1 MNTINKSSAYSVF
14 LISFVFAQIFVVSSC
29 GKKQQATEERQA
41 YVMPDSLFKTL
52 VIDTVKQ
59 CQLVN
64 AITLTGQV
72 DFNQDNVVN
81 IYPLISGNVQGITA
95 ALGDYVQKGQT
106 LAVIR
111 STEVAGFSNDF
122 INAETNLS
130 VAEKNLAKTK
140 DMYHSGLASM
150 PDSLAAEA
158 AYQQAKGELN
168 RIREVLKISG
178 ANNGSGVVK
187 APISGFIVQKNVT
200 NNTSIRTDNG
210 SSMFTISDLH
220 NVWVWANV
228 YESNIN
234 NIHVGDAVDIT
245 TVSYPGRVFKGK
257 VDKVMNMLDSAT
269 KVMRVRIVLDNP
281 GYALKPQMFV
291 TITATNPE
299 NKDALCISS
308 HALIYDHSQYY
319 VLVYKSR
326 KDITIT
332 PVDII
337 NTIGDRTYIQ
347 SGVQPG
353 QQLVASQALLVYG
366 DLND

>member
-1 MNTINKSSAYSVF
+1 MNKQNKSSAYTTFISALFVAVIF
-14 LISFVFAQIFVVSSC
+14 LFTAC
-29 GKKQQATEERQA
+29 GKKEQTTEERQP

-59 CQLVN
+59 CQMVN

-81 IYPLISGNVQGITA
+81 IYPLVSGNIQGITT
-95 ALGDYVQKGQT
+95 ALGDYVQRGQT
-106 LAVIR
+106 LGVIR
-111 STEVAGFSNDF
+111 STEVAGYSNDLV
-122 INAETNLS
+122 NAETNLA

-140 DMYHSGLASM
+140 DMYRGGLASM

-158 AYQQAKGELN
+158 TYQQAKSDLS
-168 RIREVLKISG
+168 RVREVLNISG
-178 ANNGSGVVK
+178 GNSGSGVVK
-187 APISGFIVQKNVT
+187 SPISGFIVQKNVT
-200 NNTSIRTDNG
+200 NNTAIRIDNG
-210 SSMFTISDLH
+210 NSLFTISDLR

-234 NIHVGDAVDIT
+234 NIHMGDGVDIT
-245 TVSYPGRVFKGK
+245 TVSYPDRVFKGK
-257 VDKVMNMLDSAT
+257 VDKIMNMLDSGS
-269 KVMRVRIVLDNP
+269 KVMKVRIVLDNSD
-281 GYALKPQMFV
+281 YALKPQMFV
-291 TITATNPE
+291 TVTATNQE
-299 NKDALCISS
+299 NKQALCISS
-308 HALIYDHSQYY
+308 HALIFDNSQYY

-332 PVDII
+332 PVQII

>member
-1 MNTINKSSAYSVF
+1 MNKKSKPF
-14 LISFVFAQIFVVSSC
+14 LYTTFVFALFFVSLFLFSC
-29 GKKQQATEERQA
+29 GKKQQTTEERQP

-81 IYPLISGNVQGITA
+81 IYPLISGNIQNITA

-106 LAVIR
+106 LGIIK
-111 STEVAGFSNDF
+111 STEVAGYSNDL
-122 INAETNLS
+122 INAETSLS

-140 DMYHSGLASM
+140 DMYRGGLASM

-158 AYQQAKGELN
+158 AYQQAKSELS
-168 RIREVLKISG
+168 RVREVLNISG
-178 ANNGSGVVK
+178 GNSGSGVVK
-187 APISGFIVQKNVT
+187 SPISGFVVQKNVT
-200 NNTSIRTDNG
+200 NNTSIRADNG
-210 SSMFTISDLH
+210 SSLFTISDLH

-234 NIHVGDAVDIT
+234 NIHLGDEVDIT

-257 VDKVMNMLDSAT
+257 VDKMMNMLDSGS
-269 KVMRVRIVLDNP
+269 KVMKVRIVLDNP
-281 GYALKPQMFV
+281 DYALKPQMFV
-291 TITATNPE
+291 TVTATNQE
-299 NKDALCISS
+299 NKQALCISS
-308 HALIYDHSQYY
+308 HALIYDNSQYY

-353 QQLVASQALLVYG
+353 QQLVASQALLIYG